1 MFKIFIG
8 WDPREPEAAEVCR
21 HSILKHST
29 MPVQVEFLK
38 QSVLRDQKH
47 YWRDVDAQSST
58 EFTFTRFL
66 VPHLMNYS
74 GWAIFVDC
82 DFVFTGDVRELFQQ
96 MESKFAV
103 QVVKHQYKPTNKIKM
118 DGKEQHAYPRKNW
131 SSMMLFNCGH
141 VSCKNLTPEVVNTK
155 SGQYLHRFE
164 WLNSDLEIGGISP
177 EWNWLVNWY
186 KEPEDGSPKAIHYTE
201 GGPWFE
207 NYRHSEYGWYYA
219 EAYHSWQKS
228 LQVPP
233 IPHQFENIP
242 PEMMEL
248 FEKIIYYRIDP
259 AGQYYTDSDYEQI
272 TKDLAMLNNKAV
284 VAVEADT
291 VDEASGKLEA
301 KGQNYD
307 PFLKSFILGSG
318 GQISVWDKTSEDKAP
333 VVLRGVTKRKHMD
346 ACRAAGRDFYYIDTG
361 YFGNG
366 RKKTY
371 HRITKNDMQYLGDI
385 KHRPRDRLSATGFA
399 SRKFRPGANILLAPP
414 SQKLLMCYGIDL
426 DRWLEETIATIRLWT
441 DREIIVRNK
450 QSRSVRQ
457 TSDTMEMALERN
469 IHCLVTFS
477 SIAAVEAI
485 MMGKPAITLGPS
497 AANPITSR
505 DLKDIENPHIPTL
518 DEVEEWAAHLS
529 YCQFTELEM
538 RDGTAWRI
546 LNQDA

>member
-1 MFKIFIG
+1 MFKVYIG
-8 WDPREPEAAEVCR
+8 WDSREPEAAEVCR
-21 HSILKHST
+21 HSILRHST
-29 MPVQVEFLK
+29 IPVQIEFLK
-38 QSVLRDQKH
+38 QDVLRDQKH
-47 YWRDVDAQSST
+47 YWRNVDEQAST
-58 EFTFTRFL
+58 EFSLTRFL
-66 VPHLMNYS
+66 VPYLNKFS
-74 GWAIFVDC
+74 GHAVFVDC
-82 DFVFTGDVRELFQQ
+82 DFVFVSDIRELFQQ
-96 MESKFAV
+96 MSSKFAV
-103 QVVKHQYKPTNKIKM
+103 QVVKHNYKPENKIKM
-118 DGKEQHAYPRKNW
+118 DGKEQHIYPRKNW
-131 SSMMLFNCGH
+131 SSLMLFNCSH
-141 VSCKNLTPEVVNTK
+141 ANCQILTPEVVNTK
-155 SGQYLHRFE
+155 SPSYLHRLE
-164 WLNSDLEIGGISP
+164 WADGLAVGGLNP

-186 KEPEDGSPKAIHYTE
+186 HEPDDGRPKAIHYTE

-207 NYRHSEYGWYYA
+207 NYRHCEYGWYYS

-228 LQVPP
+228 LQVSPP
-233 IPHQFENIP
+233 PKQFENIP
-242 PEMMEL
+242 PEMEEL

-259 AGQYYTDSDYEQI
+259 AAQYYAESNYKQI
-272 TKDLAMLNNKAV
+272 IKDLAMLDNKAV

-291 VDEASGKLEA
+291 VDEASDKLEA

-318 GQISVWDKTSEDKAP
+318 GQISVWDKTSQDKAP

-371 HRITKNDMQYLGDI
+371 HRITKNDMQYLGEI
-385 KHRPRDRLSATGFA
+385 KHRPRDRLAATGFA

-426 DRWLEETIATIRLWT
+426 DKWLEETIASIRLWT

-457 TSDTMEMALERN
+457 SSDTMEMALERN
-469 IHCLVTFS
+469 VHCLVTFS

-485 MMGKPAITLGPS
+485 MLGKPAITLGPS

-505 DLKDIENPHIPTL
+505 ELKDIENPHIPTL
-518 DEVEEWAAHLS
+518 DEVEEWAAHLA

-546 LNQDA
+546 LNEDA